1 MAEKETTLDTEGQS
15 GTNTAVPTPRYST
28 ENEKGQAIDKEVE
41 PSQEVSAEKPQDLTR
56 IDSADY
62 PSSWR
67 LFMIVVA
74 LVLTVILV
82 ALDMTIVST
91 AIPRITD
98 QFREW
103 ISRGQ
108 GSLC

>member
-1 MAEKETTLDTEGQS
+1 MAEKETSVDAEGHS

-28 ENEKGQAIDKEVE
+28 ENEKFQPIQPTDKELEDSQPVPVE
-41 PSQEVSAEKPQDLTR
+41 KSEDLTR

-91 AIPRITD
+91 AIPKITD
-98 QFREW
+98 QFRM
-103 ISRGQ
+103 
-108 GSLC
+108 